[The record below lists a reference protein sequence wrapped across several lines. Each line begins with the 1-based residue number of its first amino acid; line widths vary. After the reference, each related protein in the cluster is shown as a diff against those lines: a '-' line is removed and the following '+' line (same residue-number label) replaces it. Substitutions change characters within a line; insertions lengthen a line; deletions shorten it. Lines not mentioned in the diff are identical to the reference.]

1 MNKLFLIIG
10 LIIFPLIV
18 FGQSFNKNELKAFAD
33 YENEKYSDVL
43 DSLDYLLQAN
53 QKPELY
59 LLKAQCLYEL
69 KKYSD
74 AMDIC
79 VKLDRIKPR
88 FSSSLKL
95 KLNMELNNTENAQL
109 ALNENLNST
118 YKLSLNELLNSEEFS
133 GIYAINLDQMA
144 LSGDYFSQTEKQL
157 YQVERLIDKSHFSQA
172 LFIIDEIINR
182 KWDTPDAHYF
192 KSIVLVHE
200 NDLRGAK
207 NAINSAIILK
217 KSKAKYYIQRIHI
230 LSELEEYDLALTD
243 VNKLIRIETYNIDH
257 YIQKADLLFKAN
269 YFDEAQELTSKILEI
284 LPNNPNLLYLSSKSN
299 YKNSNYLEALL
310 DINRAFEFKTSK
322 EFYELRGDI
331 YSATGTYKYAV
342 QDYSMYLDIDPRS
355 GEIYAKKGLARFN
368 LGDKK
373 GACSDWVKAKRYGSY
388 DAVVFLEKYCNNQ
401 NP

>member
-1 MNKLFLIIG
+1 
-10 LIIFPLIV
+10 
-18 FGQSFNKNELKAFAD
+18 
-33 YENEKYSDVL
+33 
-43 DSLDYLLQAN
+43 
-53 QKPELY
+53 
-59 LLKAQCLYEL
+59 
-69 KKYSD
+69 
-74 AMDIC
+74 
-79 VKLDRIKPR
+79 
-88 FSSSLKL
+88 
-95 KLNMELNNTENAQL
+95 
-109 ALNENLNST
+109 
-118 YKLSLNELLNSEEFS
+118 
-133 GIYAINLDQMA
+133 MA